1 MAPPPWPR
9 PNCCSAGCAAS
20 ALMWKSSNLCPC
32 VGACSARLPIWRAA
46 IGGVAR
52 ASSPAPSTVSHRA
65 TEIEALPVGGYRCAM
80 NATLEQ
86 IAQEALRLAPAQR
99 AELADFLLGSLDST
113 PPDEVQRLWLE
124 EAARRLAEIRS
135 GTVET
140 IPSEDVLAE
149 ARRLIGR

>member
-1 MAPPPWPR
+1 M
-9 PNCCSAGCAAS
+9 
-20 ALMWKSSNLCPC
+20 
-32 VGACSARLPIWRAA
+32 
-46 IGGVAR
+46 
-52 ASSPAPSTVSHRA
+52 
-65 TEIEALPVGGYRCAM
+65 PVGGYRCVM

-135 GTVET
+135 RTVET
-140 IPSEDVLAE
+140 IPVEDVLAE
-149 ARRLIGR
+149 ARRLVGR